1 MLGEASKCD
10 DRAIIFLIYTFVE
23 PRLKIVVP
31 RGSHQSNGTKV
42 GTTPC
47 IQYGKYI
54 TALGTTF
61 GNHQMWFPESLRR
74 ELAMDSRMSKLPQ
87 GYVHKSYRELV
98 LIQNTDNI

>member
-1 MLGEASKCD
+1 MSICLYLLIGTLFTSLSGEASKCD

-47 IQYGKYI
+47 IQYGKCI
-54 TALGTTF
+54 TALGTAF
-61 GNHQMWFPESLRR
+61 GNRKNAVPGIFETG
-74 ELAMDSRMSKLPQ
+74 A
-87 GYVHKSYRELV
+87 
-98 LIQNTDNI
+98 